1 MSINQRGL
9 AQVHI
14 AAKELGMDDDT
25 YRALLARVA
34 GVRSAKQLNARQLKQ
49 VLDEFRRLGWVP
61 KPGKKAGRKKPRT
74 PPSRKAV
81 MDKVEALLAEAGRP
95 WAYADGM
102 AQRMFQ
108 VDRVD
113 WLEDDQLFRLMQGL
127 LVDARRHGRRING

>member
-61 KPGKKAGRKKPRT
+61 RPGKKAGRKKPRT
-74 PPSRKAV
+74 PPSRKSV

-113 WLEDDQLFRLMQGL
+113 WLDDDQLFRLMKGL
-127 LVDARRHGRRING
+127 LVDARRHGRKING

>member
-34 GVRSAKQLNARQLKQ
+34 GVRSAKHLNARQLSQ

-95 WAYADGM
+95 WAYADAWPSACSRWIGWTGWTM
-102 AQRMFQ
+102 TSYSA
-108 VDRVD
+108 
-113 WLEDDQLFRLMQGL
+113 
-127 LVDARRHGRRING
+127 

>member
-34 GVRSAKQLNARQLKQ
+34 GVPSAKQLNARQLKQ

-74 PPSRKAV
+74 PPSRKSV

-95 WAYADGM
+95 WGYADGM

-113 WLEDDQLFRLMQGL
+113 WLDDDQLFRLMQGL
-127 LVDARRHGRRING
+127 LVDARRHGRRIDG